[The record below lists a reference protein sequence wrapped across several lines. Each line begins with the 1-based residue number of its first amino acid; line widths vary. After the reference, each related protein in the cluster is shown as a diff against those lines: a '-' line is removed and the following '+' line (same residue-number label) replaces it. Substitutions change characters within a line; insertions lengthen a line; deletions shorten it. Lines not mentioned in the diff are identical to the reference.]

1 MGTHFIVDKRLK
13 ERRETI
19 QEILR
24 LTQKSPYP
32 NKETTHLATFIKA
45 CFFEAEEKKK
55 HELFEKERRVKAHE
69 DKIRKELFAKEEAK
83 AMSELEGE
91 IPAPPGDEIVLLAPE
106 DESPVGKREY
116 VLRIYENPVG
126 VLVDKNERGNYV
138 YNVVEPVL
146 ADDIIDY
153 LKDKYGR
160 SLLSNHSLFNGNEYF
175 KKLAMDASKK
185 FNVPMGDMLAR
196 KIKYYL
202 EKDILGG
209 GKFDPFILDE
219 RVKGIICEGVNQNI
233 KVDYLDFGEIKSNV
247 VYRNTAEINKFMRRV
262 AMAAGKKLDDNNPIL
277 DVVFQGLKFEGVIGV
292 GGKSSKLSMRRI

>member
-1 MGTHFIVDKRLK
+1 MGTHFIVDKKLK

-24 LTQKSPYP
+24 LTQKRPYP

-45 CFFEAEEKKK
+45 CFFEVEENKRKD
-55 HELFEKERRVKAHE
+55 LLEKENREKAE
-69 DKIRKELFAKEEAK
+69 QEKIRKELFAQKEEK

-91 IPAPPGDEIVLLAPE
+91 IPSPPADEIELLAPE
-106 DESPVGKREY
+106 DEGSVGKREY

-126 VLVDKNERGNYV
+126 VLVDKNERGNYI
-138 YNVVEPVL
+138 YNVIEPVL
-146 ADDIIDY
+146 SEDVVDY

-160 SLLSNHSLFNGNEYF
+160 ALLSNHSLFEGHEYF
-175 KKLAMDASKK
+175 QRLAMDVSKK
-185 FNVPMGDMLAR
+185 FNLPMGDMLAR

-202 EKDILGG
+202 EKDLLGG

-233 KVDYLDFGEIKSNV
+233 KVDYLDFGEIKSNIV
-247 VYRNTAEINKFMRRV
+247 CRDAAEINKFMRRV
-262 AMAAGKKLDDNNPIL
+262 AMAAGKKLDDGNPIL

-292 GGKSSKLSMRRI
+292 GGNSSKLTMRRV